1 MKTLV
6 VKGQKRNSL
15 GKKEAKLLRSQ
26 ELVPSVLYGAGEP
39 VHFSVPFSELR
50 QLVYTPGVF
59 LIDLD
64 IEGTV
69 YPAIM
74 QDIQWH
80 AVEEQALHVDFLKIE
95 ENKKIKINLPI
106 KIVGL
111 AKGIKAGGKLKSNL
125 RRLKVKALAKDLPDS
140 IDVNVTNLGIG
151 QSIKVGD
158 ISLKDIE
165 ILDKKSNVV
174 VAVTVTRAA
183 KSIPG
188 EVVQEDEHVE
198 ETATHETAHD
208 KAHEK
213 AHE

>member
-6 VKGQKRNSL
+6 VKGQKRDSL

-50 QLVYTPGVF
+50 HLVYTPSVF
-59 LIDLD
+59 LIDLEID
-64 IEGTV
+64 GTV

-95 ENKKIKINLPI
+95 ETKKIKIDLPV

-111 AKGIKAGGKLKSNL
+111 ARGIKAGGKLKTNL
-125 RRLKVKALAKDLPDS
+125 RRLKVKGLAKDLPDA
-140 IDVNVTNLGIG
+140 IEVNVTKLGIG

-158 ISLKDIE
+158 LSLKDIE

-183 KSIPG
+183 KSAAG
-188 EVVQEDEHVE
+188 AVVEEEEEVE
-198 ETATHETAHD
+198 ETATEETAN
-208 KAHEK
+208 E
-213 AHE
+213 

>member
-26 ELVPSVLYGAGEP
+26 KLVPSVLYGAGEP
-39 VHFSVPFSELR
+39 VHFAVPFSELR
-50 QLVYTPGVF
+50 QLVYTPEVF

-69 YPAIM
+69 YTAIM

-95 ENKKIKINLPI
+95 ENKKIKIDLPI

-111 AKGIKAGGKLKSNL
+111 AKGIKAGGKLKINL

-140 IDVNVTNLGIG
+140 IEVNVTKLGIG

-158 ISLKDIE
+158 LSLKDIE

-174 VAVTVTRAA
+174 AAVTVTRAA
-183 KSIPG
+183 KSAAG
-188 EVVQEDEHVE
+188 AVVQEEDEVE
-198 ETATHETAHD
+198 ETATKETAN
-208 KAHEK
+208 E
-213 AHE
+213 

>member
-26 ELVPSVLYGAGEP
+26 ELVPAVLYGAGEP
-39 VHFSVPFSELR
+39 VHFSLLFSELR

-59 LIDLD
+59 LVDLD

-95 ENKKIKINLPI
+95 ENKKIKIDLPV

-125 RRLKVKALAKDLPDS
+125 RRLKVKGLAKDLPDA
-140 IDVNVTNLGIG
+140 IEVNVTKLGIG

-158 ISLKDIE
+158 LSLKDIE

-183 KSIPG
+183 KSAAG
-188 EVVQEDEHVE
+188 AVVQEEEDEVE
-198 ETATHETAHD
+198 ETATEETAN
-208 KAHEK
+208 E
-213 AHE
+213 